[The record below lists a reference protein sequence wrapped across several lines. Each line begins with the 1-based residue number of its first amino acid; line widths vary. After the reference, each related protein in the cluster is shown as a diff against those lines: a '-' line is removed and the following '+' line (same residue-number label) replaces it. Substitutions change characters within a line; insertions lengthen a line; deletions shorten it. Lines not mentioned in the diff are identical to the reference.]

1 MIPISDENPLRHKPW
16 LTLSIVAICTLIYL
30 VIQPVG
36 RNTFNLTDPR
46 VATEDLQFSLDW
58 ATVPC
63 EITHGRSLTKA
74 EADATFGG
82 NGFNGSACEIQG
94 NQQLL
99 NPDKPIYLGLLFS
112 MFLHG
117 SLAHLFGNML
127 FLWVFGNN
135 IEDSRGRIRFALL
148 YLFGGLLSDL
158 AHIVVD
164 PNSTVPVVGASGA
177 IAAVMGA
184 YLALYPRMRIKVVT
198 PWMGLRKVS
207 ASWVLGLWI
216 ASQFLI
222 MSENSGVAWG
232 AHVGGFV
239 VGVLWGLAWR
249 AADRRARAKTVMPSH
264 PNVEGSALGPVRSPL
279 TAPPMFGS
287 PEANAGLTSI
297 SPWQPPSR

>member
-1 MIPISDENPLRHKPW
+1 MIPIADENPLRHRPW
-16 LTLSIVAICTLIYL
+16 LTIAIIIICTLIYL
-30 VIQPVG
+30 VIQPAG
-36 RNTFNLTDPR
+36 RNTFNVTDPR
-46 VATEDLQFSLDW
+46 IATKDLEFSLDW

-63 EITHGRSLTKA
+63 EITEGRSLTKA
-74 EADATFGG
+74 EFEATFGP
-82 NGFNGSACEIQG
+82 NITSFNGSACRAAGDQ
-94 NQQLL
+94 NLL
-99 NPDKPIYLGLLFS
+99 NPGKPVFLGLLFS

-135 IEDSRGRIRFALL
+135 IEDSRGRLRFALL
-148 YLFGGLLSDL
+148 YFVGGIMSDL
-158 AHIVVD
+158 AHILVD
-164 PNSTVPVVGASGA
+164 PDSTVPVVGASGA

-184 YLALYPRMRIKVVT
+184 YLALYPRMRIKVIT

-239 VGVLWGLAWR
+239 VGFLWGVAWR
-249 AADRRARAKTVMPSH
+249 AGDRRSRAQTAAIAPPQDGAVSPAAF
-264 PNVEGSALGPVRSPL
+264 GSAAAMAADAAV
-279 TAPPMFGS
+279 
-287 PEANAGLTSI
+287 N
-297 SPWQPPSR
+297 PWQPPAP

>member
-1 MIPISDENPLRHKPW
+1 MIPIADENPLRHKPW
-16 LTLSIVAICTLIYL
+16 LTLSIIAICTLIYL
-30 VIQPVG
+30 ILQPVG

-46 VATEDLQFSLDW
+46 VASNDLQFSLDW

-63 EITHGRSLTKA
+63 EIIQGRSLTQA
-74 EADATFGG
+74 EFDATFGPTASS
-82 NGFNGSACEIQG
+82 GSSCKITG

-99 NPDKPIYLGLLFS
+99 NPGKPVYLGLAFS

-148 YLFGGLLSDL
+148 YFFGGIMSDL
-158 AHIVVD
+158 AHILVD

-184 YLALYPRMRIKVVT
+184 YLALYPKMRIKVVT

-239 VGVLWGLAWR
+239 VGFLWGLAWR
-249 AADRRARAKTVMPSH
+249 ARDRRSRAQTV
-264 PNVEGSALGPVRSPL
+264 PL
-279 TAPPMFGS
+279 APPLSASQQQPSQQGV
-287 PEANAGLTSI
+287 
-297 SPWQPPSR
+297 SPWLPPAQSQG

>member
-1 MIPISDENPLRHKPW
+1 MIPIADENPLRHRPW
-16 LTLSIVAICTLIYL
+16 LTLSLIFVCTLIYFA
-30 VIQPVG
+30 IQPVG

-46 VATEDLQFSLDW
+46 IATEDLEFSLDW

-63 EITHGRSLTKA
+63 EITQGRSLTQA
-74 EADATFGG
+74 EFDATFGD
-82 NGFNGSACEIQG
+82 NFDSFNGSACNVTG
-94 NQQLL
+94 DQQLL
-99 NPDKPIYLGLLFS
+99 NPNKPVFFGLLFS

-135 IEDSRGRIRFALL
+135 IEDSRGRFRFMLL
-148 YLFGGLLSDL
+148 YLVGGILSDL
-158 AHIVVD
+158 AHILVD

-184 YLALYPRMRIKVVT
+184 YLALYPTMRIKVVT

-207 ASWVLGLWI
+207 ASWVLGLWF

-239 VGVLWGLAWR
+239 VGFLWGLLWR
-249 AADRRARAKTVMPSH
+249 AGDRRRIAATATPSQ
-264 PNVEGSALGPVRSPL
+264 PPTQFGPAPSA
-279 TAPPMFGS
+279 TAPDV
-287 PEANAGLTSI
+287 
-297 SPWQPPSR
+297 SPWLPQAP